1 MGDINE
7 LELDEDLLAEL
18 DRAAAAWDTAEAP
31 PPPPPP
37 VPPPPPPPAPAPA
50 VPEPPPRLY
59 LPPPPPPPP
68 PAPPP
73 PPPSGPLAR
82 ASKSYMDSLR
92 QLKLSRE
99 ETAELLALPRLDLDL
114 EMKHNGMAVRSPP
127 SFARSMSS
135 LVSPGSFVRPS
146 SFVTPSS
153 FVASSGA
160 KDVANGAGAQN
171 GAFYSSASSYFQDKS
186 GVSSPTSRGA
196 ARAAV
201 ARAQANVRQ
210 KEAILKAAMLTA
222 EGRGTGSSGGV
233 HGQSIKAAFA
243 KFTSSGRSHCSGSSG
258 RSTPSFGSSTPRV
271 TVITNHDNR
280 KHWP

>member
-1 MGDINE
+1 
-7 LELDEDLLAEL
+7 
-18 DRAAAAWDTAEAP
+18 
-31 PPPPPP
+31 
-37 VPPPPPPPAPAPA
+37 
-50 VPEPPPRLY
+50 
-59 LPPPPPPPP
+59 
-68 PAPPP
+68 
-73 PPPSGPLAR
+73 
-82 ASKSYMDSLR
+82 MDSLR
-92 QLKLSRE
+92 QLKLARE

-135 LVSPGSFVRPS
+135 FVSPGSFVSPS

>member
-1 MGDINE
+1 
-7 LELDEDLLAEL
+7 
-18 DRAAAAWDTAEAP
+18 
-31 PPPPPP
+31 
-37 VPPPPPPPAPAPA
+37 
-50 VPEPPPRLY
+50 
-59 LPPPPPPPP
+59 
-68 PAPPP
+68 
-73 PPPSGPLAR
+73 
-82 ASKSYMDSLR
+82 MDSLR
-92 QLKLSRE
+92 QLKLARE

-114 EMKHNGMAVRSPP
+114 EMKHNGMVVRSPP
-127 SFARSMSS
+127 SFARS
-135 LVSPGSFVRPS
+135 VSG
-146 SFVTPSS
+146 FVTPSS
-153 FVASSGA
+153 FVTSPCAQHGA
-160 KDVANGAGAQN
+160 KCVGVQH
-171 GAFYSSASSYFQDKS
+171 GAFHSSASSYFQDKA

-210 KEAILKAAMLTA
+210 REAILKAAMLTA

-271 TVITNHDNR
+271 TAITNHDNR